1 MNFED
6 EIELLE
12 TTLGYMKDAVAEIE
26 DVPYYKYLKDRWDD
40 DIKEVQERLDE
51 LYDMRDNPWK
61 QEKKHQINEYWGSV
75 I

>member
-12 TTLGYMKDAVAEIE
+12 TTLGYMKDAIAEIE
-26 DVPYYKYLKDRWDD
+26 DVPYYKYLKDRWED
-40 DIKEVQERLDE
+40 DIVEVEARLSE
-51 LYDMRDNPWK
+51 LYDMRDNQWE
-61 QEKKHQINEYWGSV
+61 QENTHQINEYWGSV